1 MKIIRGVIF
10 GLIFGFAIT
19 MAVQANLQEPVK
31 QNAPYAYLLEQPK
44 AEKFKVVF
52 KKVEAKPLYSLE
64 DLHCLAKNIFHE
76 AGVESEKGKLAVAQV
91 TLNRVDAG
99 RWGNSICEVVY
110 AKAQFSWTLQ
120 KEKVKEK
127 PKGPLW
133 KASLAMARA
142 VLEGQRDDTLSDAL
156 FYYNPDKVNRTP
168 NWASEKYRIA
178 KVDSH
183 IFFTQDLK
191 RGM

>member
-99 RWGNSICEVVY
+99 RWRSEEHT
-110 AKAQFSWTLQ
+110 SELQ
-120 KEKVKEK
+120 
-127 PKGPLW
+127 
-133 KASLAMARA
+133 S
-142 VLEGQRDDTLSDAL
+142 
-156 FYYNPDKVNRTP
+156 
-168 NWASEKYRIA
+168 
-178 KVDSH
+178 
-183 IFFTQDLK
+183 
-191 RGM
+191 